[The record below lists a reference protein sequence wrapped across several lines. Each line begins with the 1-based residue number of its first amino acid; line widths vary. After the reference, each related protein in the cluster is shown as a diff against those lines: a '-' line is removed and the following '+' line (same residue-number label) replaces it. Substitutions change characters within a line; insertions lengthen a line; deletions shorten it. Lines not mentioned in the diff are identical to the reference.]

1 MRYRIGDIIKG
12 SSRDVPSY
20 ILVVTGVSPCGYT
33 TYYLLSA
40 ETDDERVESLCGWH
54 GESTIDVEYE
64 KIEI

>member
-1 MRYRIGDIIKG
+1 MRYRIGDIIKA

-20 ILVVTGVSPCGYT
+20 MLVVTGVLPYDIT
-33 TYYLLSA
+33 AYYLLSA
-40 ETDDERVESLCGWH
+40 ETDDERVESLCGWC